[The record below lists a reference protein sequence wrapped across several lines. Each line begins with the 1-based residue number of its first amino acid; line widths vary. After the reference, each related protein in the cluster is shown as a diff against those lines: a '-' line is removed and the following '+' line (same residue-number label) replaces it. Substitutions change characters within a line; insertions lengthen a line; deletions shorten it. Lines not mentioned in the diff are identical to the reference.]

1 MTRRQLLVSFA
12 GILLAPRLRAEE
24 PRVLPVKDSERGRR
38 WKGQTIDVARRAKE
52 PPGQR
57 HLTVILML
65 RSFGYPAIYH
75 LQAKG
80 LGAGDMQPCV
90 SALYL

>member
-1 MTRRQLLVSFA
+1 MA
-12 GILLAPRLRAEE
+12 GEDAGGPSES
-24 PRVLPVKDSERGRR
+24 SERGRR
-38 WKGQTIDVARRAKE
+38 WKGQTIDVARKARE

-75 LQAKG
+75 LQVKG
-80 LGAGDMQPCV
+80 WRAGDTQHCG